1 MKSNNNG
8 FTIIEMVVAVGVFA
22 IVITVS
28 LAAFLNVSDIQ
39 RKAEALRVINDNLNF
54 SLETMM
60 REIRSGSN
68 YRVGTGG
75 TSLTITSGSGGD
87 IIYRLNNSRIE
98 KSAGASPFI
107 PLTAPEINITN
118 LFFISQGELPGD
130 KLQPRITIII
140 TGSAGEKTKIKLNL
154 QTTISQRKLDS

>member
-1 MKSNNNG
+1 
-8 FTIIEMVVAVGVFA
+8 
-22 IVITVS
+22 
-28 LAAFLNVSDIQ
+28 
-39 RKAEALRVINDNLNF
+39 
-54 SLETMM
+54 MM

-98 KSAGASPFI
+98 KSAIGSPFI
-107 PLTAPEINITN
+107 ALTAPGINITN
-118 LFFISQGELPGD
+118 LFFIREPQPGPQI
-130 KLQPRITIII
+130 QPRITIVI

-154 QTTISQRKLDS
+154 QTTISQRKLGP